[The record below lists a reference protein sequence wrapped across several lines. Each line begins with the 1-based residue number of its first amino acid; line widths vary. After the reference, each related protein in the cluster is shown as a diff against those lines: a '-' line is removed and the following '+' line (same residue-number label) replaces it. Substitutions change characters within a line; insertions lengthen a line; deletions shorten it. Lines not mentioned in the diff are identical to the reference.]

1 MGGFKGD
8 HCNYQ
13 DIANPDHS
21 AACFMMLYAAFYGR
35 SRGGLKLMKC
45 LNLRGWQINGHDYDG
60 RTALGLACSEGHL
73 DIVKYLIVHGAD
85 VNHRDARGNNAL
97 DDAVRE
103 DRKDVIEYLTSLQP
117 ENKSHESH

>member
-1 MGGFKGD
+1 MGV
-8 HCNYQ
+8 HSNYQ
-13 DIANPDHS
+13 DIANPDHT

-117 ENKSHESH
+117 ENMSHESH